1 MMVWMFGLA
10 RDLADL
16 LKVELF
22 WNVIEIYNNN
32 GQFRETAPFSRVF
45 VRCRAVAV
53 ARGL

>member
-1 MMVWMFGLA
+1 MTVWMFGLA

-22 WNVIEIYNNN
+22 WNVIEISNNN
-32 GQFRETAPFSRVF
+32 GQFVETAPFFRVF
-45 VRCRAVAV
+45 VRCRAIAD